1 MKFSTV
7 EIRPSNLYAKKF
19 EVFFYDMDGDR
30 YPANYGP
37 DGLGFYHYPRK
48 KGLKKAFN
56 ELKSL
61 LIDGHLKEIKRLQE
75 SLESLRKLELP
86 KTKE

>member
-7 EIRPSNLYAKKF
+7 EIKQSNIAKKW
-19 EVFFYDMDGDR
+19 EVLFYDMDGDR
-30 YPANYGP
+30 QSGDNGP
-37 DGLGFYHYPRK
+37 HKMGFYHYPRK

-61 LIDGHLKEIKRLQE
+61 LIEQHLEEIKRLQK
-75 SLESLRKLELP
+75 SLKSL
-86 KTKE
+86 TKW